1 MCVQVLLIRDSLNKA
16 KRLHTTVLDFS
27 ILGMTVEHGAG
38 AGKNGI
44 EADQV
49 RSIQIELDIE
59 MLQHNGD

>member
-16 KRLHTTVLDFS
+16 KTFTYNNFDFS
-27 ILGMTVEHGAG
+27 VLGMTVEHGAG